1 MATPETPR
9 PEDTA
14 REGTETPHSPGV
26 EARPQR
32 RTFMDRLKSP
42 LRALGA
48 RMARRIADAAL
59 RDLPSPGASAGE
71 AAEAAAERRG
81 ETAQKRVGVLHDVTE
96 RLRGVADAY
105 VAAKLD
111 EIEARVDAKLDG
123 IERRIDQKILGLH
136 EQLRA
141 LRDQELRHR
150 LRLLK
155 LTLLFSVLV
164 AVLSLGYKWI
174 VQQWLN

>member
-1 MATPETPR
+1 MATPKVEKDDDGAP
-9 PEDTA
+9 D
-14 REGTETPHSPGV
+14 GPGGPDAAPG
-26 EARPQR
+26 EPAP

-59 RDLPSPGASAGE
+59 RELPGAAPGASE
-71 AAEAAAERRG
+71 AAEPGGEKRG
-81 ETAQKRVGVLHDVTE
+81 DSAQKRVGVLHDVAE

-136 EQLRA
+136 EQLRT

-164 AVLSLGYKWI
+164 ALLSLGYKWI
-174 VQQWLN
+174 VLRWLN

>member
-1 MATPETPR
+1 MSTPEVPKDDEAALGEAAASSAAAAGSAPR
-9 PEDTA
+9 TLLE
-14 REGTETPHSPGV
+14 
-26 EARPQR
+26 
-32 RTFMDRLKSP
+32 RLKSP

-48 RMARRIADAAL
+48 RLARRIADAAL
-59 RDLPSPGASAGE
+59 RELPPPPTGAGE
-71 AAEAAAERRG
+71 AAEPGAEKRG
-81 ETAQKRVGVLHDVTE
+81 EAAQKRVGVLHDVAE

-111 EIEARVDAKLDG
+111 EIEARVDSKLDG
-123 IERRIDQKILGLH
+123 IERRIDQKILELH
-136 EQLRA
+136 EQLRT

-164 AVLSLGYKWI
+164 AVLALGYKW
-174 VQQWLN
+174 VVHRWLN

>member
-1 MATPETPR
+1 MTTPEKPKVA
-9 PEDTA
+9 DA
-14 REGTETPHSPGV
+14 EGAELAAVGGADA
-26 EARPQR
+26 ERGR
-32 RTFMDRLKSP
+32 RTLLERLKSP

-48 RMARRIADAAL
+48 RVARRIADAAL
-59 RDLPSPGASAGE
+59 RELPAPPPAGGEPGAE
-71 AAEAAAERRG
+71 QRG
-81 ETAQKRVGVLHDVTE
+81 DAAQKRVGVLHDVTE

-174 VQQWLN
+174 VHQWLN